1 MISLFKNT
9 WNTAGNRGMQLMHD
23 LHNGWYPKDQFFEL
37 LVKEKHHCARNKLPI
52 TCIVFDFS
60 GCFNHNIHPS
70 NRNYHKFLKE
80 MMTFVTNNSRD
91 YDLKSLCS
99 PNIIAI
105 LLMDA
110 CLDATKMYIT
120 KIVKKIYDHFVIAGQ
135 KEYTKIIETM
145 KICSYPLDQIH
156 PVNKIETI
164 PELRFIDSLKEDT
177 TELTFKWE
185 QTRIEK
191 EELSITAPFFGHFT
205 SDLEFKFCHRILKRL
220 LDILGALCGLIIF
233 SFFMIAISIGIKLTS
248 RGPVL
253 FKQKRAGY
261 LGTPFTLLK
270 FRSMHY
276 NVTENSHMKY
286 IKALLG
292 DSNYIMNKDRF
303 KEKIRS
309 SYTHLGKLIRK
320 TSLDELPQF
329 INILKGDMSLV
340 GPRPHPYY
348 EVNNYK
354 EWYKN
359 RLEVK
364 PGLTGLSKLIIRD
377 SAKNYNEA
385 MRIDIWY
392 LKNWSLSLDVKII
405 FKTFFYVLNRG
416 DAE

>member
-1 MISLFKNT
+1 MSLIKNT
-9 WNTAGNRGMQLMHD
+9 WLTPGKKGLQLMHD
-23 LHNGWYPKDQFFEL
+23 LENGWYPKDQFFEL

-60 GCFNHNIHPS
+60 ECFNNIRPS
-70 NRNYHKFLKE
+70 NRGYHRFLKE
-80 MMTFVTNNSRD
+80 MMTFVTDNSRD
-91 YDLKSLCS
+91 YDIKTLCS
-99 PNIIAI
+99 PSIIAI

-120 KIVKKIYDHFVIAGQ
+120 KIVKKMYDRFILAGK
-135 KEYTKIIETM
+135 KEYARIIETM
-145 KICSYPLDQIH
+145 RICSYPLDQIH
-156 PVNKIETI
+156 PVSKIETT
-164 PELRFIDSLKEDT
+164 PEIRFVNSLKEDT

-185 QTRIEK
+185 QTNIEK

-205 SDLEFKFCHRILKRL
+205 SDLQFKFCYKVIKRVI
-220 LDILGALCGLIIF
+220 DILGALCGLVFF

-248 RGPVL
+248 RGPIL

-261 LGTPFTLLK
+261 LGAPFTLLK
-270 FRSMHY
+270 FRSMRQ
-276 NVTENSHMKY
+276 NVTDNSHMKY

-292 DSNYIMNKDRF
+292 DKECLKKKDHF
-303 KEKIRS
+303 KDNIRS
-309 SYTHLGKLIRK
+309 YYTALGKIIRK

-354 EWYKN
+354 EWYNN

-377 SAKNYNEA
+377 SAKNYSDA

-392 LKNWSLSLDVKII
+392 LKNWSLILDIKII
-405 FKTFFYVLNRG
+405 FKTFFYVLNG
-416 DAE
+416 NDAD